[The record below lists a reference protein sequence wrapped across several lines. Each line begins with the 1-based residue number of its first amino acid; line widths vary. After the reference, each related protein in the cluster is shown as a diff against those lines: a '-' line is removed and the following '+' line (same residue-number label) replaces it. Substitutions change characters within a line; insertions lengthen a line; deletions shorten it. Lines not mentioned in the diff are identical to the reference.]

1 MESWNPFFFF
11 MPSIIPPVDLSRK
24 SPISTAEG
32 VHFFSK
38 TAPGAEPFSS

>member
-11 MPSIIPPVDLSRK
+11 LPSIIPPVDLSRK

-32 VHFFSK
+32 LPNSSK
-38 TAPGAEPFSS
+38 TAPGVESLSS